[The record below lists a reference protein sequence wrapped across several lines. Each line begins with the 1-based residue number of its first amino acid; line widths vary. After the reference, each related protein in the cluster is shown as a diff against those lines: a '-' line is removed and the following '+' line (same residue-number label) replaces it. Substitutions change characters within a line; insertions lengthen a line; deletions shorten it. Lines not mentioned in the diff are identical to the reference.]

1 MSGSKRH
8 CFVWLRGPRGPTA
21 QVWSPDFVNLYRS
34 TFETQ
39 IIALRELT
47 DEERREPL
55 DRLVSKYPVPR
66 E

>member
-1 MSGSKRH
+1 MSASKRH
-8 CFVWLRGPRGPTA
+8 CLVWLRGPRGPTP
-21 QVWSPDFVNLYRS
+21 QVWSPDYVNLYQS
-34 TFETQ
+34 TLETQ

-47 DEERREPL
+47 DEERSEPL